1 MKTKYFQRF
10 SIVLLLLVTILLGS
24 YARNSQQK
32 KNANESPRRKRTGYQ
47 PQKTKTIYAASGRGI
62 NPKEIKYKV
71 TFIELGSV
79 LCIPCQ
85 KMQSV
90 MKSVEKKY
98 GSQVKVV
105 FHDVWTPE
113 GKPFGKQYV
122 IEAIPTQVFLDENGK
137 EFSRHVGFFPE
148 EELIKVLQSKGVK

>member
-1 MKTKYFQRF
+1 MKTKLFQRF
-10 SIVLLLLVTILLGS
+10 TLVLVLLISLLSIS
-24 YARNSQQK
+24 YAQLPSLEK
-32 KNANESPRRKRTGYQ
+32 SAVKF
-47 PQKTKTIYAASGRGI
+47 
-62 NPKEIKYKV
+62 KV

-79 LCIPCQ
+79 RCIPCQ
-85 KMQSV
+85 QMQSV
-90 MKSVEKKY
+90 MKSIEKKY
-98 GSQVKVV
+98 GNQVKVV

-113 GKPFGKQYV
+113 GKPFGKQYG